1 MKKSDKKPPKYK
13 SLLLDKKPKKSIRE
27 FTNDLRAVLENFGST
42 WMGGAFGGAHSYPGP
57 EPGRVHSQGIRYNS
71 SAAKDKKA
79 GSGQKD
85 SREPKRA
92 GRERKWRRKL

>member
-1 MKKSDKKPPKYK
+1 MKKADKKPPKYK
-13 SLLLDKKPKKSIRE
+13 ALLLDKNPKKSMRE
-27 FTNDLRAVLENFGST
+27 YIGDLKEAFGST

-71 SAAKDKKA
+71 SAAKDKKS

-92 GRERKWRRKL
+92 GRERKWRRKV